1 MLVLATIRY
10 LVSFLIFWEV
20 FFSNY
25 LHSSEISKETHF
37 FRKINV
43 INLFLEELGYF
54 WQFSCWLAHCAPPGS
69 DWVNGNSNHHHQMY
83 PARCCLLL
91 SFSPEAR
98 CKNYYCSIFAINMTS
113 LFSNISKD
121 VMSFLTHS
129 AIFRV
134 DLHHVPTFFIEFKNA
149 RI

>member
-1 MLVLATIRY
+1 MQMQL
-10 LVSFLIFWEV
+10 FG
-20 FFSNY
+20 FFSNIRILKSFFLSSKY
-25 LHSSEISKETHF
+25 LHSSGISKEMHF
-37 FRKINV
+37 VRKINV
-43 INLFLEELGYF
+43 FLEELGYF
-54 WQFSCWLAHCAPPGS
+54 WQFSCWLAHCAPGS

-98 CKNYYCSIFAINMTS
+98 CKNYCSIFAINMTS

-134 DLHHVPTFFIEFKNA
+134 
-149 RI
+149 